1 MAPQIM
7 VNSNNFTGDTIDDS
21 WLAKYVQHLN
31 SRPEN
36 QIINKH
42 FDIGP
47 EITQALTN
55 SRQVCVNCSPNP
67 YTALSKALPDGKLQV
82 QQWDSLQDE
91 RDKKRDHKSPL
102 GHITG

>member
-1 MAPQIM
+1 M
-7 VNSNNFTGDTIDDS
+7 VNSNNFTGDTIDGS

-47 EITQALTN
+47 EITQVLTN
-55 SRQVCVNCSPNP
+55 SCQVCVNCSPN
-67 YTALSKALPDGKLQV
+67 YTALFGALPDGKLQV

-91 RDKKRDHKSPL
+91 KDKKRDHKSTW
-102 GHITG
+102 GHIIG